1 MPCDPSVFDPTWV
14 DVSCFNWLD
23 KKVTHPFSAPCGEA
37 SAFAVEVSDGWRHY
51 IAKVEA
57 GALFIERAS
66 NSLDD
71 WTTYDLS
78 TACDD
83 VDIALDKTG
92 SGQTLFYV
100 LDVAG
105 SIKLYTAPA
114 EGNTLT
120 LSTTIGSGSSPAAV
134 SNAGMLFVYRVSGT
148 TVVGQ
153 ILDVAGNVIK
163 TDFTAIATIDASSR
177 IDVKWSASGA
187 GSRRLELY
195 CVVSGSVTQYTSPDG
210 ITFS

>member
-1 MPCDPSVFDPTWV
+1 MPCLASDYNPAWV
-14 DVSCFNWLD
+14 DVSCYNQLD
-23 KKVTHPFSAPCGEA
+23 KKVTHPFSAPCGSV

-51 IAKVEA
+51 LATIDS
-57 GALFIERAS
+57 GALFIQRAS

-71 WTTYDLS
+71 WTTVDLS
-78 TACDD
+78 TSCDD

-92 SGQTLFYV
+92 SSQTLFYV

-120 LSTTIGSGSSPAAV
+120 LSATIGSGAAPKSI
-134 SNAGMLFVYRVSGT
+134 SNAGLLFVYRVSGT

-153 ILDVAGNVIK
+153 ILDVAGNVVK

-187 GSRRLELY
+187 GSRRIELY
-195 CVVSGSVTQYTSPDG
+195 CIVAGVVTQYTSPDG